1 MKSRDRV
8 SRSRVRE
15 HFHAALEL
23 DGDARA
29 RYLDDIAAR
38 DMKLRNE
45 VEALLD
51 ATAKSEAYFER
62 VSDVVS
68 QIPLDG
74 QLPQDR
80 LVGRWRLLRLI
91 GRGGMGSVYLAERA
105 DGEFEKRVA
114 IKILPVGLGD
124 EHSRDRFL
132 QERQILARLV
142 HDNIARLLDGGVMED
157 GTPYFV
163 MDYVDGQP
171 IDEYCEARSLDL
183 RERMKLVLQ
192 VARGVQYAHRNLVI
206 HRDLKPGNLL
216 VEKNGHVRLLDFG
229 IAKFLESDEQA
240 QLTQLAWRPAT
251 PVFASPEM
259 LSGAAVDITT
269 DVYSIGVLMYL
280 LTTGKLPLS
289 YDGLSLSEMQHH
301 AATVTPLPV
310 SELNPEASRDLDAIV
325 AQSLAKAPTDRY
337 ASVESLINDIEN
349 YLDGVPVAARVPS
362 AWYKA
367 RLFVRRHRA
376 AVSFAALLVMSLAA
390 IAAVSV
396 RSAIVSKQQSEALSV
411 SLERAENTRD
421 FLAGVFEAA
430 GPDDDPGDV
439 TAREILET
447 AVGNIETDLGDQPAL
462 QADLLSTIADVY
474 GELGMLD
481 EWQAVSERERAVR
494 QAMGTTDDAAYIRLL
509 LRLAEA
515 VDMRGGGHE
524 RQLEL
529 AREALERSR
538 RIGDREQEGL
548 ALWRIARVNSLKG
561 DYAAAEAG
569 YREVLEIR
577 LNQYGPESHLVGLT
591 KTTLAAELN
600 RQERYTEASEFINDA
615 IRIFAA
621 LEADDPAP
629 PRTDIYLIKAEA
641 IWGAGQAHTAV
652 ALLEETLARNT
663 QWYGGDNYFN
673 LYVNNMLGRIE
684 TDRGNLEVA
693 RAYFGESLRLLD
705 VNAPENPARA
715 FALGYFAETHM
726 LEGNYA
732 DALPLL
738 EEAQQVTTEKLP
750 SHWFGGNVSWRLGR
764 CLVAVGQFE
773 SAETHILAGIERLI
787 LTKGPSHEATEA
799 ARTAAVD
806 LYTAWGRPEMAKRYQ
821 AQP

>member
-1 MKSRDRV
+1 M
-8 SRSRVRE
+8 
-15 HFHAALEL
+15 
-23 DGDARA
+23 
-29 RYLDDIAAR
+29 
-38 DMKLRNE
+38 
-45 VEALLD
+45 
-51 ATAKSEAYFER
+51 
-62 VSDVVS
+62 
-68 QIPLDG
+68 
-74 QLPQDR
+74 
-80 LVGRWRLLRLI
+80 
-91 GRGGMGSVYLAERA
+91 
-105 DGEFEKRVA
+105 
-114 IKILPVGLGD
+114 
-124 EHSRDRFL
+124 
-132 QERQILARLV
+132 
-142 HDNIARLLDGGVMED
+142 
-157 GTPYFV
+157 
-163 MDYVDGQP
+163 
-171 IDEYCEARSLDL
+171 
-183 RERMKLVLQ
+183 
-192 VARGVQYAHRNLVI
+192 
-206 HRDLKPGNLL
+206 
-216 VEKNGHVRLLDFG
+216 
-229 IAKFLESDEQA
+229 
-240 QLTQLAWRPAT
+240 
-251 PVFASPEM
+251 
-259 LSGAAVDITT
+259 
-269 DVYSIGVLMYL
+269 
-280 LTTGKLPLS
+280 
-289 YDGLSLSEMQHH
+289 
-301 AATVTPLPV
+301 
-310 SELNPEASRDLDAIV
+310 
-325 AQSLAKAPTDRY
+325 
-337 ASVESLINDIEN
+337 
-349 YLDGVPVAARVPS
+349 
-362 AWYKA
+362 
-367 RLFVRRHRA
+367 
-376 AVSFAALLVMSLAA
+376 
-390 IAAVSV
+390 
-396 RSAIVSKQQSEALSV
+396 
-411 SLERAENTRD
+411 
-421 FLAGVFEAA
+421 
-430 GPDDDPGDV
+430 
-439 TAREILET
+439 
-447 AVGNIETDLGDQPAL
+447 
-462 QADLLSTIADVY
+462 
-474 GELGMLD
+474 
-481 EWQAVSERERAVR
+481 
-494 QAMGTTDDAAYIRLL
+494 
-509 LRLAEA
+509 
-515 VDMRGGGHE
+515 
-524 RQLEL
+524 
-529 AREALERSR
+529 
-538 RIGDREQEGL
+538 
-548 ALWRIARVNSLKG
+548 NSLKG

-787 LTKGPSHEATEA
+787 LTKGPSHDATEA